1 MISPERA
8 YGNRSHDYNAAT
20 EGSDLRYIIFKER
33 EKELLWEGKRWYDIV
48 RNGYWKTELSKF
60 HATQM
65 TQQDVDN
72 GALYMPVGYPAFN
85 ENSLMTQNKYWQAR
99 Y

>member
-1 MISPERA
+1 
-8 YGNRSHDYNAAT
+8 
-20 EGSDLRYIIFKER
+20 
-33 EKELLWEGKRWYDIV
+33 
-48 RNGYWKTELSKF
+48 
-60 HATQM
+60 M

>member
-1 MISPERA
+1 MGRKKNGMTSFVT
-8 YGNRSHDYNAAT
+8 DT
-20 EGSDLRYIIFKER
+20 
-33 EKELLWEGKRWYDIV
+33 GKTRV
-48 RNGYWKTELSKF
+48 KSKF

-85 ENSLMTQNKYWQAR
+85 ENSLMTQNKYWQNTLLTFNGIKIED
-99 Y
+99 YEIYFIKHIHHWHSN